1 MWEDAAVTDHPERLM
16 LLDTAALY
24 FRAFHAVPDTVH
36 APNGMPI
43 NAVRGLLDIIAR
55 LVTEFRPT
63 ELVACWDDDWRPQWR
78 VDLIPSYKAHRVAD
92 ASTGSATGAGE
103 ATAAG
108 EAAGASTGSA
118 TAAGSAVETVPDALT
133 PQVAIIR
140 EVLGALGVPVVGAAE
155 HEADDVI
162 GTLASHAPIPVDVV
176 TGDRDLFQLVDDSR
190 DVRVIY
196 TGRGMSKLETLT
208 DETLTAKY
216 GIPPTQYADFAAM
229 RGDASDG
236 LPGVAG
242 VGEKTAVTLLAAY
255 GDLDGIVAAASDP
268 ASTMT
273 PRVRAGILAAA
284 DYLTVAPAVVK
295 VVRDL
300 TLPEFDARISSS
312 TPERGAEL
320 DRLAEEWGLGSSMK
334 RVRDAL
340 APLSS

>member
-55 LVTEFRPT
+55 LATEFRPT
-63 ELVACWDDDWRPQWR
+63 EIVACWDDDWRPQWR

-92 ASTGSATGAGE
+92 ASTGSAT
-103 ATAAG
+103 AT
-108 EAAGASTGSA
+108 
-118 TAAGSAVETVPDALT
+118 ETVPNALT
-133 PQVAIIR
+133 PQVPIIR

-208 DETLTAKY
+208 DETLTAKC

-268 ASTMT
+268 SSTMT

-300 TLPEFDARISSS
+300 TLPEFDARIRSG
-312 TPERGAEL
+312 TPEQGAEL

-340 APLSS
+340 APLAS